1 MHYWMSKESTIPFL
15 NGKTWV
21 SKNSHGYF
29 YTKHTALKMK
39 FLNKDLVKYT
49 EQILNGK
56 LIFCAVTSFGM
67 DLGFFLT
74 PGAISIV
81 PWKSTTVGLSVVIA
95 VHFLKSV
102 QIRSHFWSVFSPNAG
117 KYRPEIIPHLDT
129 VHTVVSSEGNWN
141 SDNWFLFSMFE
152 YYLMLFNT
160 FDTFQTFIW
169 RRFILSHAIILTSVD
184 KQTMTLWIF

>member
-1 MHYWMSKESTIPFL
+1 MSKESTIPFL

-29 YTKHTALKMK
+29 YTKHTAQKMK

-49 EQILNGK
+49 EKILNGK

-81 PWKSTTVGLSVVIA
+81 SGRSTTLGLSVVIA
-95 VHFLKSV
+95 VQFLKSV

-117 KYRPEIIPHLDT
+117 KYRQEITPYLDT
-129 VHTVVSSEGNWN
+129 VHAVVSSEGDWN
-141 SDNWFLFSMFE
+141 SVN
-152 YYLMLFNT
+152 
-160 FDTFQTFIW
+160 
-169 RRFILSHAIILTSVD
+169 
-184 KQTMTLWIF
+184 

>member
-1 MHYWMSKESTIPFL
+1 MSKESTIPFL

-29 YTKHTALKMK
+29 YTKHTAQKMK

-49 EQILNGK
+49 EKILNGK

-81 PWKSTTVGLSVVIA
+81 SWRSTTVGLSVVIA
-95 VHFLKSV
+95 VQFLKSV

-117 KYRPEIIPHLDT
+117 KYRQEITPYLDT
-129 VHTVVSSEGNWN
+129 VHAVVSSEGDWN
-141 SDNWFLFSMFE
+141 SVNWFLSSMFE

-169 RRFILSHAIILTSVD
+169 RLFILSHAIILTSVD